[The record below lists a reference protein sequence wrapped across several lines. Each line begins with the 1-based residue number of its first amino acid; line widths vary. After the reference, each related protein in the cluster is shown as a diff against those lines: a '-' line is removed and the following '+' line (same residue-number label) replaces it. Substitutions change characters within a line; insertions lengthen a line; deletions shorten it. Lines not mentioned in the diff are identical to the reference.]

1 MKILRNYCV
10 LDGLKIDEK
19 SKWLRRRNMMGTN
32 FRIISEPWA
41 PYTIMNPINEA
52 GDVYEMTGYYA
63 EMWHNLQVMNI
74 HICHYGS
81 SKN

>member
-1 MKILRNYCV
+1 
-10 LDGLKIDEK
+10 
-19 SKWLRRRNMMGTN
+19 MMGTN
-32 FRIISEPWA
+32 FRIVSEPWA

-74 HICHYGS
+74 HAIMLHQ
-81 SKN
+81 KN